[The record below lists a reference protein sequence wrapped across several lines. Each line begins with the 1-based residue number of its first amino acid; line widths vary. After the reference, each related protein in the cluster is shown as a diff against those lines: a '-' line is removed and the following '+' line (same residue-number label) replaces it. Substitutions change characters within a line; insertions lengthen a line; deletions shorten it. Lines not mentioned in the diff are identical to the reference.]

1 MNIYEKLQQA
11 RCELQKMNIKKSG
24 RNAFSK
30 YDYFELKDFLPEI
43 NELFQRVKLCSIVSF
58 NNDYATLEIVNS
70 EKVDEKIV
78 FTSPMKELDLK
89 GANAIQSLGG
99 VETYQRRYL
108 YMTALEIVE
117 NDLFDS
123 GKIEPQAEQKPP
135 AIKYIGK
142 TEIDQLT
149 AINLPNEIAKGI
161 IKSFNISSSKEIP
174 KDKFEKVLQAFKDTK
189 ELEDE

>member
-11 RCELQKMNIKKSG
+11 RCELQQMNIKKSG

-43 NELFQRVKLCSIVSF
+43 NELFQKEKLCSIVSF

-70 EKVDEKIV
+70 EKVDERII

-123 GKIEPQAEQKPP
+123 GKIEPQAEQKP
-135 AIKYIGK
+135 KTTNCIGK
-142 TEIDQLT
+142 AELDQLQAFSLT
-149 AINLPNEIAKGI
+149 NEIAKGI
-161 IKSFNISSSKEIP
+161 VKSFGYNSSKEIT
-174 KDKFEKVLQAFKDTK
+174 KDKFSKVLEAFNQAK
-189 ELEDE
+189 ELENG